1 MEQYISKDAVVAE
14 IQGYISGYKDI
25 LSKVDEKC
33 LEYAEGIEAKID
45 ILQHLLSFLDSLE
58 VKDVD
63 VEKESELIANSIMI
77 SVQANLYHTNVYNYE
92 KRCYKHSDL
101 KDAARKLI
109 MGLPDAETVTVGQSQ
124 SVQVYKYDDRQVIPN
139 VGIGF
144 VIRYM
149 ESGVTSYQPVVFTK
163 ASFNVDGIEAA
174 TQEEEIEFQTTE
186 LEASLMRDDSTNH
199 VWRIVGEEQTT
210 EASAEAVVRTLLNIT
225 GAEDENQWERNRLFT
240 NSKGNKRSFK
250 VVS

>member
-1 MEQYISKDAVVAE
+1 MANGKVITGYSKPYVALYASSNNTVTYSSGMPLARGVDVSVEPETGDAVNFYADNVLAE
-14 IQGYISGYKDI
+14 SVGGVFTGATITMT
-25 LSKVDEKC
+25 VD
-33 LEYAEGIEAKID
+33 G
-45 ILQHLLSFLDSLE
+45 
-58 VKDVD
+58 
-63 VEKESELIANSIMI
+63 
-77 SVQANLYHTNVYNYE
+77 
-92 KRCYKHSDL
+92 L

-163 ASFNVDGIEAA
+163 ASFSVDGIEAA

-186 LEASLMRDDSTNH
+186 LEAALMRDDSTNH

-210 EASAEAVVRTLLNIT
+210 EAAAEAVVRALLNIT
-225 GAEDENQWERNRLFT
+225 GA
-240 NSKGNKRSFK
+240 
-250 VVS
+250 